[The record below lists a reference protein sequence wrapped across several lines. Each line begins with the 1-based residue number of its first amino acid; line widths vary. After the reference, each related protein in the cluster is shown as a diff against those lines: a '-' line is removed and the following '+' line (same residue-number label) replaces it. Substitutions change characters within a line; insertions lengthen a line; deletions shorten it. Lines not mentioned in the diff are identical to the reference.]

1 MFQHRF
7 PLLILLRRRSRVQSA
22 VTHNRTVDEDTLVP
36 IDRRMSARAQR
47 KGAAE
52 AAPYVTYTQQMVS
65 STLLPVVV
73 PLAIL
78 RLFIPSEVP

>member
-1 MFQHRF
+1 MPRK
-7 PLLILLRRRSRVQSA
+7 
-22 VTHNRTVDEDTLVP
+22 D
-36 IDRRMSARAQR
+36 

-78 RLFIPSEVP
+78 RRFYS